1 MRKRNRWNI
10 ETIDLSTKEVQ
21 SEHEKEDSLFIRFL
35 KRYWKRA
42 LIIFGI
48 LYLIVVIFGLVSMRY
63 YYDENGNRRLYP
75 LSFSDLQ
82 LQDDYFTL
90 TEQLDNIRSLMV
102 DVAIID
108 IHLANGQYSNYEAS
122 TLYTALLDEKLDV
135 MIPKVNSM
143 NLQANQEPI
152 RETMESLL
160 SYDLALYLQNISS
173 ALKSGDA
180 STLSAALGYR
190 DKWLKTYEILEGDI
204 MEISEKLKLNDEK
217 YYEWDLYKAVEK
229 KDSSAVL
236 NNATEDTNG

>member
-35 KRYWKRA
+35 KRYWKRT

-48 LYLIVVIFGLVSMRY
+48 LYLIVVIFGLMSMRY
-63 YYDENGNRRLYP
+63 YYDENGNRRLYQ

-82 LQDDYFTL
+82 LQDDYDTL
-90 TEQLDNIRSLMV
+90 TEQLDNIRNLMV
-102 DVAIID
+102 DVAIVD

-160 SYDLALYLQNISS
+160 SYDIALYLQNISS

-180 STLSAALGYR
+180 STLSTALGYR
-190 DKWLKTYEILEGDI
+190 EKWLKTYEILAGDI

-236 NNATEDTNG
+236 NNTTEYTNG

>member
-1 MRKRNRWNI
+1 MKKVLLAI
-10 ETIDLSTKEVQ
+10 
-21 SEHEKEDSLFIRFL
+21 
-35 KRYWKRA
+35 
-42 LIIFGI
+42 LII
-48 LYLIVVIFGLVSMRY
+48 LLIFVIFAVGVLVYGGLYASNYDKFDAPEQVEIQTNSY
-63 YYDENGNRRLYP
+63 NTITAVGKGLYDENGNRRLYQ

-82 LQDDYFTL
+82 LQDDYDTL

-102 DVAIID
+102 DVAIVD

-122 TLYTALLDEKLDV
+122 TLYTALLDEKLDI

-180 STLSAALGYR
+180 SALSAALSYR
-190 DKWLKTYEILEGDI
+190 EKWLRTYEILEGDI

-236 NNATEDTNG
+236 NNTTEYTNG

>member
-21 SEHEKEDSLFIRFL
+21 SEHEKKDSLFIRFL
-35 KRYWKRA
+35 KRYWKRT

-48 LYLIVVIFGLVSMRY
+48 LYLIVVIFGLMSMRY

-82 LQDDYFTL
+82 LQDDYDTL

-102 DVAIID
+102 DIAIVD

-160 SYDLALYLQNISS
+160 SYDIALYLQNISS

-180 STLSAALGYR
+180 STLSAALSYR
-190 DKWLKTYEILEGDI
+190 EKWLRTYEILEGDI

-236 NNATEDTNG
+236 NNTTEYTNG

>member
-21 SEHEKEDSLFIRFL
+21 SKHEKEDSLFIRFL
-35 KRYWKRA
+35 KRYWKRT

-48 LYLIVVIFGLVSMRY
+48 LYLIVVIFGLMSMRY

-75 LSFSDLQ
+75 LSFYDLQ
-82 LQDDYFTL
+82 LQDDYDTL
-90 TEQLDNIRSLMV
+90 TEQLDNIRNLMV
-102 DVAIID
+102 DVAIVD

-180 STLSAALGYR
+180 LALSTALGYR
-190 DKWLKTYEILEGDI
+190 EKWLRTYEILEGDI
-204 MEISEKLKLNDEK
+204 MKISEKLKLNDEK

-236 NNATEDTNG
+236 NNTTEDTNG

>member
-35 KRYWKRA
+35 KRYWKRT

-82 LQDDYFTL
+82 LQDDYDTL

-102 DVAIID
+102 DVAIVD

-122 TLYTALLDEKLDV
+122 TLYTALLDEKLDI

-180 STLSAALGYR
+180 SALSAALSYR
-190 DKWLKTYEILEGDI
+190 EKWLRTYEILEGDI

-236 NNATEDTNG
+236 NNTTEYTNG